1 MPELE
6 QMREVLEEALKE
18 LPAISVRA
26 EMHDAYEPIHVDIGT
41 FLRFVSPE
49 WEVVFGKPGSGK
61 TILLKTWEEEI
72 FDAVERPSVLPIYVS
87 ARQMLNAPGDD
98 GTPAERGELHF
109 QAFLEGFGAAVREAS
124 RRARVRDSWVDRLQS
139 GSFRRKSKV
148 IADLLESI
156 NRAIQRGRPIR
167 RPRDRKHEDSE
178 EHESEDKRSFG
189 GRLRG
194 GLGDLGASLGVSGGA
209 ERSDSERS
217 SASERLSGSGPMAP
231 DFQKVTECL
240 EELAEAIE
248 VERFCVLLDD
258 WSLVD
263 VRVQPWVA
271 AWLKRTFHGNPRIAL
286 KIVANPEQVLLWDE
300 IGGIGL
306 SPIIDVRDRGT
317 LDHPQMEEN
326 DLVAFFE
333 QLLLKRLA
341 SLQGDLEV
349 FAKDRLNRPRP
360 EFVGMMFETREAFE
374 LLATGTEGI
383 PRNFLIALLEL
394 VEGGLPQDGWSVTEV
409 REAVGAPELP
419 IPKSVQLPEV
429 EADEVT
435 DVEALLEYVIRPKV
449 VANGSP
455 FFLVRAED
463 RAQAGAPFEK
473 LLERKLVEAD
483 DTGVVPPRL
492 RSRYEGFWLSDDRWQ
507 ALGRAILLFRR
518 TQRLPE
524 IPLEEALRSNRPR
537 NISASSAQ
545 PYVLDFTR
553 WHA

>member
-1 MPELE
+1 MRELE
-6 QMREVLEEALKE
+6 QMQEVLVEALRE

-26 EMHDAYEPIHVDIGT
+26 EKHDAYEPIHVDIGT
-41 FLRFVSPE
+41 FLRFSSPE

-72 FDAVERPSVLPIYVS
+72 FDAVERPSILPIYVS
-87 ARQMLNAPGDD
+87 ARHMLDAPGNE
-98 GTPAERGELHF
+98 GSPAERGELHF
-109 QAFLEGFGAAVREAS
+109 QAFLEEFGAAVRRAS
-124 RRARVRDSWVDRLQS
+124 RRARVSDSWVDRLQGRS
-139 GSFRRKSKV
+139 LRRKSKV
-148 IADLLESI
+148 IADLIESI
-156 NRAIQRGRPIR
+156 NRAIQRGRPVR
-167 RPRDRKHEDSE
+167 RPRDRKHEESE
-178 EHESEDKRSFG
+178 GHESEDKRFFG

-194 GLGDLGASLGVSGGA
+194 GLGGFGASLGVSGSA
-209 ERSDSERS
+209 ERSDAERS
-217 SASERLSGSGPMAP
+217 NSSERLTGSGPMAP

-271 AWLKRTFHGNPRIAL
+271 AWLKRTFDGNPRIAL
-286 KIVANPEQVLLWDE
+286 KLAASPEQVLLWDE
-300 IGGIGL
+300 VAKKGFRSATDI
-306 SPIIDVRDRGT
+306 RDRGT
-317 LDHPQMEEN
+317 LDHPQMKED

-333 QLLLKRLA
+333 QLLLKRLV

-349 FAKDRLNRPRP
+349 FSEDRRNRPRP
-360 EFVGMMFETREAFE
+360 EFIGMMFETREAFE

-394 VEGGLPQDGWSVTEV
+394 IEGGLPLDGWSAAEV

-419 IPKSVQLPEV
+419 IPRSVQLPEI
-429 EADEVT
+429 EEEEVT

-449 VANGSP
+449 IANGSR

-463 RAQAGAPFEK
+463 RAQTGAPFEE
-473 LLERKLVEAD
+473 LLERKLIEPD
-483 DTGVVPPRL
+483 GSSILPERL
-492 RSRYEGFWLSDDRWQ
+492 RGHFQGFWLSEDRWQ

-518 TQRLPE
+518 IQHQPE
-524 IPLEEALRSNRPR
+524 KPLEEVLHSNPPKITSARS
-537 NISASSAQ
+537 AD

-553 WHA
+553 WRA